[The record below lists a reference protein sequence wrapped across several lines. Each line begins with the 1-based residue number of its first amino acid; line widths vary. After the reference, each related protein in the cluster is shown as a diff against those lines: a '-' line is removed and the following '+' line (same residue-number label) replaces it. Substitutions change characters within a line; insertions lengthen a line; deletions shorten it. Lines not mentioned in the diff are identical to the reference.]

1 MLCADPT
8 LLRELVIVF
17 VCLSL
22 GASLGLV
29 IYACLS
35 LASEADDAMY
45 LDLSAARKRAER
57 PRTPGEKRP

>member
-45 LDLSAARKRAER
+45 LDLSNKRAER